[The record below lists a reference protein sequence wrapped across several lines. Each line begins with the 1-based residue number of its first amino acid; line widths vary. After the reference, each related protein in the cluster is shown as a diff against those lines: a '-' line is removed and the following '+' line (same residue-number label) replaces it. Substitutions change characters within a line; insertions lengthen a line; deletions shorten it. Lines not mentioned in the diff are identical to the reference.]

1 MPVTVKVNFQLFP
14 LWLYPL
20 ARNALKGF
28 GLATNEKSAIV
39 KANGNPA
46 IVAALDN
53 IANFT
58 LQRHFGFPRES
69 TGDQHDLIT
78 NLKTGGPIEIFVS
91 FIRLQRRHNDRL
103 VGPLAGLVP
112 LIEQSRR
119 AEHDRWRPARRP

>member
-1 MPVTVKVNFQLFP
+1 MLMPVTVKVNFQLFP

-78 NLKTGGPIEIFVS
+78 NLKTGVQLRFLFHLSAFSAGTMTVS
-91 FIRLQRRHNDRL
+91 
-103 VGPLAGLVP
+103 
-112 LIEQSRR
+112 
-119 AEHDRWRPARRP
+119 